1 MRTRQRLDPSTAMF
15 TCCPPGRLLALLA
28 RPRLGLSAAIL
39 VLGAGLVLTAERQP
53 PTFTPEQE
61 ARLQIREVADG
72 LYVIPGFDGGQSG
85 GNVAVRVTGDG
96 VILVDNKFAYSFDFI
111 TAQVASVTDQPV
123 RYVLNTHHHGDHA
136 GSNADFMRSAEVIA
150 HRNARANIVRNGQT
164 GAPRVT
170 FADETAVFLGG
181 VEAQAHHFGR
191 GHTDGDAVVYFP
203 DLRAVHTGDLF
214 IHGQRLD
221 GSTLAPFWDY
231 GNGGSAAEWPA
242 TLTRLLALDFD
253 TVIPGHGELLTKA
266 DVRTF
271 RAKLET
277 VLDRVRAEIAAGAT
291 REDIASRVDTAD
303 LDWPLAP
310 TRIQDVYDELTAE

>member
-1 MRTRQRLDPSTAMF
+1 MREWQ
-15 TCCPPGRLLALLA
+15 
-28 RPRLGLSAAIL
+28 RLGLSAAIL
-39 VLGAGLVLTAERQP
+39 TLGTGLVFTAGQQG

-61 ARLQIREVADG
+61 ARLQIREVRDG

-85 GNVAVRVTGDG
+85 GNVAVRVTDDG
-96 VILVDNKFAYSFDFI
+96 VIIVDNKFPYSYDFI
-111 TAQVASVTDQPV
+111 TAQVASVTDQPIK
-123 RYVLNTHHHGDHA
+123 YVLNTHHHGDHA
-136 GSNADFMRSAEVIA
+136 GSNADFMPSAEVIA
-150 HRNARANIVRNGQT
+150 HRNARANIVRNNQT

-181 VEAQAHHFGR
+181 AEAQAHHFGR
-191 GHTDGDAVVYFP
+191 GHTNGDAVIYFP

-214 IHGQRLD
+214 IYGQRLD
-221 GSTLAPFWDY
+221 GTTLSPFWDY
-231 GNGGSAAEWPA
+231 GNGGSAVEWPA
-242 TLTRLLALDFD
+242 TLTGLLALDFD
-253 TVIPGHGELLTKA
+253 TVIPGHGEILGKD

-291 REDIASRVDTAD
+291 RDDIASRVDTAD

-310 TRIQDVYDELTAE
+310 VRIQGVYDELTAQ